1 MRAEIGSRAPGRAV
15 TLGGA
20 RWCAE
25 DHVRGRL
32 TDGLFGDRGWENETV
47 VQDPSRATAD
57 DSRNPYRVVLS
68 KPGALN
74 FSAAAVVARLPMS
87 MVGIGIVLMIQG
99 IYGSYALAGRVSA
112 AYVIA
117 QAIASP
123 QIARYV
129 DRIGQAKV
137 MRPMLVVSTAG
148 LVGLI
153 LAAVNQAPEVWLYAT
168 AIVAGASIGSYG
180 SMVRARWTHTV
191 SDPRELHTAY
201 SLESA
206 LDELVF
212 VVGPVLATLLATE
225 VTDSAGIIVP
235 AIAAVVGGVWF
246 LAQRRTEPPVVP
258 VVPGVKHGSAM
269 RSPGMVVLAVV
280 FVAMGFIFGAT
291 DVSTIAF
298 AEEQGSKSSAG
309 LILAVFAM
317 GSLISGLAYGARHWV
332 SPLWKRFAIG
342 MVALALGVSL
352 FFVVTSLPM
361 LAVVMF
367 ITGFAIAPTLINGN
381 ALVQNLVTPHQL
393 TEGLAWV
400 GTSLGVGVSFGASI
414 AGSRID
420 AAGAH
425 AGFQVVMIA
434 GAVAVVAVLAST
446 RVLRR
451 GAPRE
456 ETVEEA

>member
-1 MRAEIGSRAPGRAV
+1 M
-15 TLGGA
+15 
-20 RWCAE
+20 
-25 DHVRGRL
+25 
-32 TDGLFGDRGWENETV
+32 
-47 VQDPSRATAD
+47 VQDSPRAAAD

-129 DRIGQAKV
+129 DRVGQAKV
-137 MRPMLVVSTAG
+137 MRPMLVVSTLGLLG
-148 LVGLI
+148 LVLS
-153 LAAVNQAPEVWLYAT
+153 AVNQAPEVWLYAT
-168 AIVAGASIGSYG
+168 AIIAGASIGSYG
-180 SMVRARWTHTV
+180 SMVRARWTHAV
-191 SDPRELHTAY
+191 NDPRQLHTAY

-235 AIAAVVGGVWF
+235 MVAAVVGGVWF
-246 LAQRRTEPPVVP
+246 LSQRRTEPPVMP
-258 VVPGVKHGSAM
+258 AVPGVRHRSAM
-269 RSPGMVVLAVV
+269 RSPGMIVLAVV
-280 FVAMGFIFGAT
+280 FVAMGLIFGAT

-298 AEEQGSKSSAG
+298 AEEQGSKSASG
-309 LILAVFAM
+309 LILGVFAM

-332 SPLWKRFAIG
+332 SPLWKRFTIG

-367 ITGFAIAPTLINGN
+367 VTGFTIAPTLINGN

-434 GAVAVVAVLAST
+434 AGVAVLAVLAST

-451 GAPRE
+451 GAPRDDAAE
-456 ETVEEA
+456 AAEAAETADVPDDEAPEQGPATA